1 MIKNA
6 KHKEIIIITLGIL
19 LVMLYPL
26 MMKVIGYECFWRKHF
41 GITCAGCGFT
51 RMIMSLLRFD
61 LYQAFRY
68 NPLFFILVIITL
80 AYVIYVVICMV
91 RKRFYYKPNYL
102 FLVFLFIILL
112 VYMLL
117 RNTSSFSYL
126 KPTLV

>member
-1 MIKNA
+1 MIKNV
-6 KHKEIIIITLGIL
+6 KHKEIIITTISLL
-19 LVMLYPL
+19 LVMFYPL

-51 RMIMSLLRFD
+51 RMITSLLKFD

-91 RKRFYYKPNYL
+91 KKRPYYKPNYL
-102 FLVFLFIILL
+102 FFVGLFIILL
-112 VYMLL
+112 LYMLL
-117 RNTSSFSYL
+117 RNTSFFSYL